1 MTYKKTKA
9 AKQFTAF
16 VISSGSDQT
25 FQLRKEQIYSQMPS
39 LTAMVNP
46 LLAGTSKCVPDA

>member
-46 LLAGTSKCVPDA
+46 LLAGTSKCVLDA